1 MNFRADLSDLSIL
14 IQSLTRVYKKIVF
27 LMMGT
32 LKNDGYTA
40 GFLLRKKEGTLK

>member
-1 MNFRADLSDLSIL
+1 
-14 IQSLTRVYKKIVF
+14 VYKKIVF

-32 LKNDGYTA
+32 LKNYGYTA

>member
-1 MNFRADLSDLSIL
+1 M
-14 IQSLTRVYKKIVF
+14 YKKIVF

-40 GFLLRKKEGTLK
+40 GFIKKKGRDTKMNKATKLTLAELYDVRSR